1 MNISTLYRVTSHNQI
16 VDVDDVSM
24 SLDKVSKQIIIFEKE
39 LPKSKELNSLLK
51 QMAIGTAIIIDSF
64 SDEEYKPFDLIIGTE
79 NRLKVIKIV
88 EIDSTKAVVCLP
100 ENFITFFI
108 GQTLSH
114 RPKIFKAKV
123 ITLSDRANRGIYKD
137 LSGPR
142 AVELLQEYF
151 KQINKDILIDSII
164 IPDNKEELIHE
175 LIEAR
180 NNKTDVLITTGG
192 TGIGKRDITVDTV
205 KSFIG
210 KEIPGIMEMIRVKY
224 GKDKPNALLSR
235 GIAGVMN
242 ETLVYTLPGSVKGVE
257 EYLHEIFLTLDHLF
271 YMLHSIDNH

>member
-1 MNISTLYRVTSHNQI
+1 MNISALYRVTSHNQI
-16 VDVDDVSM
+16 VEVDDVSM

-39 LPKSKELNSLLK
+39 LPKSKELRSLLK
-51 QMAIGTAIIIDSF
+51 QMAIGTAIVIDSF
-64 SDEEYKPFDLIIGTE
+64 KQEDFKPFDLIIGTD

-88 EIDSTKAVVCLP
+88 DIDSIKAVVCLP
-100 ENFITFFI
+100 ENFITFFM

-114 RPKIFKAKV
+114 RPKIFKIKV
-123 ITLSDRANRGIYKD
+123 ITLSDRAKRGIYKD
-137 LSGPR
+137 LSGPK
-142 AVELLQEYF
+142 AVELVQQYF
-151 KQINKDILIDSII
+151 QQINKEAIVDSII
-164 IPDNKEELIHE
+164 IPDNKEELTHE
-175 LIEAR
+175 IIEAR
-180 NNKTDVLITTGG
+180 DNKTDVLITTGG

-205 KSFIG
+205 KKFIG

-224 GKDKPNALLSR
+224 GNEKPNALLSR

-257 EYLHEIFLTLDHLF
+257 EYLNEIFLTLDHLI